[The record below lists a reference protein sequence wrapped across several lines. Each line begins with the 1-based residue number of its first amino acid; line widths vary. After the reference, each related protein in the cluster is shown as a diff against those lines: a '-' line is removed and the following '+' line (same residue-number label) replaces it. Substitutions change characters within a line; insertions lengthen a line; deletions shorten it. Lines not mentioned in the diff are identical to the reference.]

1 MFIQNLSFENYRNLQ
16 NSSLSPGENINII
29 CGNNAQGKTNLI
41 ECMWLLTGGRSF
53 RGAKDRELISFDQK
67 FARVKAAFFSTNR
80 EQTVEIL
87 IQNNKRTPFLNGVQ
101 KNYLSEIIGSFCAV
115 IFSPNHLTLVKNGP
129 DERRNFI
136 DSALC
141 QIKPSY
147 AMFLSRYRKILNQRN
162 ALLKAIQQHPSL
174 SDTLDAWN
182 ERLAEEGSLIAFHR
196 YAYMKE
202 FSKLSSQFYQGISNN
217 AETLETAC
225 RTGYSS
231 TSDMPREELKNCI
244 LNALRHKQEEEIS
257 LGYTVKG
264 VHRDDMTIRIN
275 SKDAKSYASQGQQRS
290 AVLSMKLAEAALLQ
304 KSKGEPP
311 VILLDD
317 VLSELDS
324 QRQNYLIH
332 RLDGFQVFITCCDTN
347 ISAQNKFLIQ
357 NGKIIRTE

>member
-1 MFIQNLSFENYRNLQ
+1 MFIQKLSFENYRNLQ

-41 ECMWLLTGGRSF
+41 ESMWLLTGGRSF
-53 RGAKDRELISFDQK
+53 RGAKDRELISFDKK
-67 FARVKAAFFSTNR
+67 FARVKASFFSTNR

-87 IQNNKRTPFLNGVQ
+87 IQNNKRTPFLNGIQ

-147 AMFLSRYRKILNQRN
+147 ALFLSRYRKILDQRN
-162 ALLKAIQQHPSL
+162 ALLKAIPKAPYL
-174 SDTLDAWN
+174 ADTLDVWN
-182 ERLAEEGSLIAFHR
+182 ERLANEGSLIAFHR
-196 YAYMKE
+196 YAYMRE
-202 FSKLSSQFYQGISNN
+202 FSKLSSQFYFGISNN
-217 AETLETAC
+217 TETLETAC
-225 RTGYSS
+225 KTGYHS
-231 TSDMPREELKNCI
+231 TPDMPREELKHCI
-244 LNALRHKQEEEIS
+244 LNALRLKQEEEIS
-257 LGYTVKG
+257 LGYTIKG
-264 VHRDDMTIRIN
+264 VHRDDMTVKIN
-275 SKDAKSYASQGQQRS
+275 SKDARTFASQGQQRS
-290 AVLSMKLAEAALLQ
+290 AVLAMKLAEASLLQ

-317 VLSELDS
+317 VLSELDT
-324 QRQNYLIH
+324 QRRDYLIH
-332 RLDGFQVFITCCDTN
+332 RLDGFQVFITCCDTD

-357 NGKIIRTE
+357 NGEIFKSE

>member
-1 MFIQNLSFENYRNLQ
+1 MFIKNLSFENYRNLK
-16 NSSLSPGENINII
+16 NSSLSPNENINII
-29 CGNNAQGKTNLI
+29 YGNNAQGKTNLI

-53 RGAKDRELISFDQK
+53 RGAKDRELIAFDEK
-67 FARVKAAFFSTNR
+67 FAKVKASFFSANR

-87 IQNNKRTPFLNGVQ
+87 IRHNKRTPFLNGVQ
-101 KNYLSEIIGSFCAV
+101 KNYMSEIIGSFCAV

-147 AMFLSRYRKILNQRN
+147 AVFLSRYRKILDQRN
-162 ALLKAIQQHPSL
+162 ALLKAIQQNPSL
-174 SDTLDAWN
+174 IDTLDIWN
-182 ERLAEEGSLIAFHR
+182 ERLANEGSLIAFHR

-202 FSKLSSQFYQGISNN
+202 FSKLSSRFYHGISNN
-217 AETLETAC
+217 TETLETAC
-225 RTGYSS
+225 KTGYNS

-244 LNALRHKQEEEIS
+244 LNALRRKQDEDIS
-257 LGYTVKG
+257 LGYTLKG
-264 VHRDDMTIRIN
+264 IHRDDMTVKIN
-275 SKDAKSYASQGQQRS
+275 SKDARSYASQGQQRS
-290 AVLSMKLAEAALLQ
+290 AVLSMKLAEASLLQ

-324 QRQNYLIH
+324 QRQDYLIH

-347 ISAQNKFLIQ
+347 ISAQNRFLIQ
-357 NGKIIRTE
+357 NGEIIKTE

>member
-1 MFIQNLSFENYRNLQ
+1 MFIKNLSFENYRNLE
-16 NSSLSPGENINII
+16 NSSLSPARNINII
-29 CGNNAQGKTNLI
+29 YGDNAQGKTNLI

-53 RGAKDRELISFDQK
+53 RGAKDRELIAFDKK
-67 FARVKAAFFSTNR
+67 FAKVKATFFSTDR
-80 EQTVEIL
+80 EKTVEIL

-115 IFSPNHLTLVKNGP
+115 IFSPDHLTLVKNGP
-129 DERRNFI
+129 EERRNFI

-147 AMFLSRYRKILNQRN
+147 AMFLSRYRKVLNQRN
-162 ALLKAIQQHPSL
+162 ALLKAIQKDTSL
-174 SDTLDAWN
+174 IDTLDVWN
-182 ERLAEEGSLIAFHR
+182 ERLADEGSLISFHR

-202 FSKLSSQFYQGISNN
+202 FSKLSSQFYQGISDNT
-217 AETLETAC
+217 ETLETAC
-225 RTGYSS
+225 KTGYNSS
-231 TSDMPREELKNCI
+231 ADMPREELKSCI
-244 LNALRHKQEEEIS
+244 LTSLRQKQEEEIY
-257 LGYTVKG
+257 LGYTIKG
-264 VHRDDMTIRIN
+264 VHRDDMTVKIN

-304 KSKGEPP
+304 RSKGEPP

-324 QRQNYLIH
+324 KRQDYLIH

-347 ISAQNKFLIQ
+347 ISAQDKFLIR
-357 NGKIIRTE
+357 NGEIFKTE

>member
-1 MFIQNLSFENYRNLQ
+1 MFISNLSFENYRNLK
-16 NSSLSPGENINII
+16 NSSLSPSPYINII
-29 CGNNAQGKTNLI
+29 YGNNAQGKTNLL

-53 RGAKDRELISFDQK
+53 RGAKDKELIAFDQK
-67 FARVKAAFFSTNR
+67 FAKVKASFFSTNR
-80 EQTVEIL
+80 QQTVEIL
-87 IQNNKRTPFLNGVQ
+87 IQNNKRTPSLNGVQ

-147 AMFLSRYRKILNQRN
+147 AIFLSRYRKVLYQRN
-162 ALLKAIQQHPSL
+162 ALLKSIQQDISL
-174 SDTLDAWN
+174 KDTLDVWN
-182 ERLAEEGSLIAFHR
+182 ERLANEGSLIAFHR

-217 AETLETAC
+217 TETLETAC
-225 RTGYSS
+225 KTGYHS
-231 TSDMPREELKNCI
+231 TPDMSRDELKNCI
-244 LNALRHKQEEEIS
+244 LTSLRKKQDEEIY
-257 LGYTVKG
+257 LGYTLKG
-264 VHRDDMTIRIN
+264 AHRDDMSIKIN
-275 SKDAKSYASQGQQRS
+275 SKDARSYASQGQQRS
-290 AVLSMKLAEAALLQ
+290 AVLSMKLAEAAILQ

-324 QRQNYLIH
+324 QRQDYLIH

-347 ISAQNKFLIQ
+347 ISAQNKFLIR
-357 NGKIIRTE
+357 NGEIFKSE

>member
-115 IFSPNHLTLVKNGP
+115 IFSPNHLTLVKKGP

-202 FSKLSSQFYQGISNN
+202 FSKLSS
-217 AETLETAC
+217 
-225 RTGYSS
+225 
-231 TSDMPREELKNCI
+231 
-244 LNALRHKQEEEIS
+244 
-257 LGYTVKG
+257 
-264 VHRDDMTIRIN
+264 
-275 SKDAKSYASQGQQRS
+275 
-290 AVLSMKLAEAALLQ
+290 
-304 KSKGEPP
+304 
-311 VILLDD
+311 
-317 VLSELDS
+317 
-324 QRQNYLIH
+324 
-332 RLDGFQVFITCCDTN
+332 
-347 ISAQNKFLIQ
+347 LIQ
-357 NGKIIRTE
+357 IGTLPLAIASNGINPNTSVKDVSIYKSE